1 MKTKRRHLKMLII
14 IKYTQYTKIQ
24 TYTPNREH
32 LSGFKGTFVTQ
43 RAEKEENPKS
53 LTLRGLSTSRGL
65 SHRA

>member
-1 MKTKRRHLKMLII
+1 MKTKRHLKMLII
-14 IKYTQYTKIQ
+14 IKHTQFTNITHQ
-24 TYTPNREH
+24 TEH
-32 LSGFKGTFVTQ
+32 LSGFKETFVTQ

>member
-1 MKTKRRHLKMLII
+1 MKTTFKNANN
-14 IKYTQYTKIQ
+14 YKIHAIYKH
-24 TYTPNREH
+24 YTPNREH

>member
-24 TYTPNREH
+24 TYTPNRED

-43 RAEKEENPKS
+43 RAEKEEKP
-53 LTLRGLSTSRGL
+53 TLRGLSTSRGL

>member
-1 MKTKRRHLKMLII
+1 MLII

-43 RAEKEENPKS
+43 RAEKEEKP
-53 LTLRGLSTSRGL
+53 TLRGLSTSRGL

>member
-1 MKTKRRHLKMLII
+1 MLII

-43 RAEKEENPKS
+43 RAEKEENPTFRGTFHLAGFIPQSLKPNT
-53 LTLRGLSTSRGL
+53 LTLF
-65 SHRA
+65 